1 MTTFRLFIHR
11 RDSVRWLVLAMALG
25 SIALAMA
32 ALACG
37 PAAPTSP
44 GAGETAANTA
54 ASDQPP
60 SDGAEPI
67 TIPQQASGTDETPT
81 PRPTICS
88 NTRDSQGNPITDCGP
103 PPPMVE
109 DDGSNV
115 DPVLMSLVEKAQQE
129 QAERQGAGDQA
140 ESVPQKRQRVWIWL
154 TADTDGN
161 AIVAWLEQRG
171 FTYEDHRDAGT
182 IYASVD
188 LVAIPALSEVEGVF
202 RLMEPIKNDPA

>member
-1 MTTFRLFIHR
+1 MTTIRSSTRCRYSIRL
-11 RDSVRWLVLAMALG
+11 LVLMIAVGLLALTG
-25 SIALAMA
+25 A
-32 ALACG
+32 AVACA
-37 PAAPTSP
+37 PAAPVSP
-44 GAGETAANTA
+44 DAREKATDAAT
-54 ASDQPP
+54 SDQPL
-60 SDGAEPI
+60 SDG
-67 TIPQQASGTDETPT
+67 TGLIPVQQQSGEGDPT
-81 PRPTICS
+81 PLPTICAD
-88 NTRDSQGNPITDCGP
+88 TVDAEGNPIKDCGP

-129 QAERQGAGDQA
+129 QAKRQRVGGQA
-140 ESVPQKRQRVWIWL
+140 ESVPQNRQRVWIWL